1 MKPLYEINREL
12 ELALFWQSEDANE
25 TDDETWCELINEVA
39 IERSEKIDGVCS
51 YIKTLRAEAEAIKA
65 EQERLAD
72 RRKRAEKRAEWL
84 EGYLRS
90 NLQECEQFKTA
101 RNEIKWR
108 KSESVQ
114 ITDESRIP
122 LDYMRVVPE
131 TKAPDKMAIKKAIKD
146 GGDVSGAELIVK
158 QNMSIN

>member
-1 MKPLYEINREL
+1 MKLYEINEQLFNAL
-12 ELALFWQSEDANE
+12 EWQSEDANE
-25 TDDETWCELINEVA
+25 ADDEIWCDLINEVA
-39 IERSEKIDGVCS
+39 IQREEKIDGVCS

-65 EQERLAD
+65 EQENLAT

-84 EGYLRS
+84 ETYLKS

-122 LDYMRVVPE
+122 LDYMRIIPE
-131 TKAPDKMAIKKAIKD
+131 TKAPDKIAINKAIKE
-146 GGDVSGAELIVK
+146 GGDVSGAELIITN
-158 QNMSIN
+158 NMSIK